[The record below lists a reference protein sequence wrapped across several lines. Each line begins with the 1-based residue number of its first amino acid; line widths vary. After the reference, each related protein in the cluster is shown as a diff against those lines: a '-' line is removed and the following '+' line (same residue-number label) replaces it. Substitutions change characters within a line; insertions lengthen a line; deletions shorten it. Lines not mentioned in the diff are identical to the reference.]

1 MPRRRPSRYPR
12 FGARSF
18 PSSRRYELDRIIN
31 TPRTAQHTAASDNQQ
46 GVIGILNLAGARI
59 ERFAKVVEKY
69 DTPTDP

>member
-1 MPRRRPSRYPR
+1 MLD
-12 FGARSF
+12 SF
-18 PSSRRYELDRIIN
+18 PSDRRYELDRIIN
-31 TPRTAQHTAASDNQQ
+31 TLRTAQQTAAGDNQQ